1 MYGYLLCVICSLC
14 ILPLGVRAEDC
25 SKAVLA
31 KRQTYNVPVGG
42 SLSLSCIVQH
52 CGDTWSGSWIWKNS
66 TDDTFRTVEATVGR
80 HLTSVELSPNEIQL
94 GLDLANVTK
103 LDEGSYGCSVQ
114 WSQGAVDKGHLTD
127 VNVTAAVS
135 IKRTLLH
142 RILICAGATL
152 CLPIVLGLVRCL
164 SSKVKPQPL
173 PRMLNPVP
181 SHFTAAYQAPQHQNP
196 PQPLPRRP
204 VPQKPSTS
212 SRKVPAPV
220 QPKHPTEVVYAD
232 ISQDALQRQQ
242 QQAVRQPDQSSTVYS
257 SVRFA

>member
-1 MYGYLLCVICSLC
+1 MYLS
-14 ILPLGVRAEDC
+14 GVRAEDC

-42 SLSLSCIVQH
+42 SLSLSCVVQH

-127 VNVTAAVS
+127 VNVTAGV
-135 IKRTLLH
+135 
-142 RILICAGATL
+142 
-152 CLPIVLGLVRCL
+152 
-164 SSKVKPQPL
+164 
-173 PRMLNPVP
+173 
-181 SHFTAAYQAPQHQNP
+181 
-196 PQPLPRRP
+196 
-204 VPQKPSTS
+204 
-212 SRKVPAPV
+212 
-220 QPKHPTEVVYAD
+220 
-232 ISQDALQRQQ
+232 
-242 QQAVRQPDQSSTVYS
+242 
-257 SVRFA
+257 